1 VRGIPEYPSMTVQAS
16 FNALGLNSEIAP
28 PAILTLHDRVLAHDG
43 DPWALVQQALSYAVE
58 AYQKLAVQS
67 AQIDYLQSLSVT
79 DPLTGLA
86 NRRGFET
93 ELERALALATRH
105 GETGVLALLDLDNLK
120 YVNDRHG
127 HAAGDVL
134 LQACALAMV
143 QGVRTTDVVAR
154 LGGDEFA
161 LILLRTRPAEG
172 HARARNLQA
181 HLNRTTAGFDGAVL
195 PLQVSMGV
203 VPYAPDAEADQ
214 LLLAVDAQMYRDKSR
229 RAASHP
235 LRQRRKSA

>member
-1 VRGIPEYPSMTVQAS
+1 MTAEAS
-16 FNALGLNSEIAP
+16 FNALGLDSGIAP
-28 PAILTLHDRVLAHDG
+28 SAILTLHDRALAHEG
-43 DPWALVQQALSYAVE
+43 DPWVLVQQALSYAVE
-58 AYQKLAVQS
+58 AYQKLAVQT

-86 NRRGFET
+86 NRRGFES
-93 ELERALALATRH
+93 ELDRALALATRH

-120 YVNDRHG
+120 QVNDCHG

-134 LQACALAMV
+134 LQACALAMT
-143 QGVRTTDVVAR
+143 QSVRATDVVAR
-154 LGGDEFA
+154 IGGDEFA
-161 LILLRTRPAEG
+161 LILLRTPPAEG

-181 HLNRTTAGFDGAVL
+181 QLNRTTTAFGGAVL

-214 LLLAVDAQMYRDKSR
+214 LLMAVDAQMYRDKSR

-235 LRQRRKSA
+235 PRQPRRSA